1 MCFFAM
7 GFCRFKNLGP
17 APYLIKM
24 TAALRLTYSIPT
36 CLCHLK
42 EYPLRG
48 SKKAML
54 NTQNQGLKKPNHTQ
68 SKSVEFS
75 AQNEKRGICIN
86 TLEENLLKLG

>member
-1 MCFFAM
+1 
-7 GFCRFKNLGP
+7 
-17 APYLIKM
+17 
-24 TAALRLTYSIPT
+24 
-36 CLCHLK
+36 
-42 EYPLRG
+42 
-48 SKKAML
+48 ML